1 MGKRTGNP
9 RGRPK
14 GAKSTRTVEREAA
27 MQEAAKKAAEALGV
41 EAFGGDAHALLMM
54 IYKNT
59 AHPIELRVDA
69 AKAAIGYEK
78 PRLATVDNNLRGF
91 GGYVAIPVEQ
101 RDSDA
106 IRIPVAERDPLPTD
120 WRTQA
125 GRASGNGHG
134 KG

>member
-14 GAKSTRTVEREAA
+14 RAKSTRTIEREAA

-41 EAFGGDAHALLMM
+41 EAFDGDAHALLMM

-91 GGYVAIPVEQ
+91 GGYTCVPVE
-101 RDSDA
+101 RRESDA
-106 IRIPVAERDPLPTD
+106 IPIPVSERDPL
-120 WRTQA
+120 
-125 GRASGNGHG
+125 
-134 KG
+134 